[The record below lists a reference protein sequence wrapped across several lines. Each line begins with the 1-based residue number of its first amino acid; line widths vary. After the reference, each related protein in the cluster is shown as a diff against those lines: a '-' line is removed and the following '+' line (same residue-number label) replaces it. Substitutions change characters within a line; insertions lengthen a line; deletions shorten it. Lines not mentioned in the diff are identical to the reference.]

1 MSDVYV
7 QVPKHTKELAKSKLE
22 HGGLS
27 RVVREKLTQVAHGAE
42 TSERERIK
50 DNLQELRDDRRQLK
64 NKREAINDKLEEL
77 EIKIQRA
84 EDRLD
89 DLRDKE
95 GEYEGALQMIEDEMH
110 EQGARVFPE
119 HKAVE
124 RAARLGECDELDVIR
139 DLEDR
144 NPDLPEEQFSTEI

>member
-1 MSDVYV
+1 
-7 QVPKHTKELAKSKLE
+7 
-22 HGGLS
+22 
-27 RVVREKLTQVAHGAE
+27 VVREKLTQVAHGAK

-64 NKREAINDKLEEL
+64 NKREAINDELEEF

-124 RAARLGECDELDVIR
+124 RAARLGDCEELDVIR